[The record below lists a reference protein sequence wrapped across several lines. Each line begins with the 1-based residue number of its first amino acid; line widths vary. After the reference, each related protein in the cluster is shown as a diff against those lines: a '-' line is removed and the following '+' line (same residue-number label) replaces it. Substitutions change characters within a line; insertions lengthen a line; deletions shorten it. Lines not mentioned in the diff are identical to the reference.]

1 MEINAYLLFGIDFRP
16 YLEKDDSV
24 RAEASKEVITE
35 RQKRIDIKIAAGKR
49 YGNIVYPKAIRH
61 LIDESVIARCK
72 QRLTNA
78 SSCVSEAQK
87 ASNLVEYYL
96 TKTLGPLVIR
106 KVLRTSQ
113 IVRCCNEIGITM
125 DIFDYFVSYREIRD
139 ADAAIYPFADT

>member
-1 MEINAYLLFGIDFRP
+1 M
-16 YLEKDDSV
+16 
-24 RAEASKEVITE
+24 
-35 RQKRIDIKIAAGKR
+35 
-49 YGNIVYPKAIRH
+49 
-61 LIDESVIARCK
+61 
-72 QRLTNA
+72 TNA

-139 ADAAIYPFADT
+139 ADAAIYPYADI